1 MAKKISKEFQC
12 HFVDVVHDQLEA
24 WGFQLATE
32 QMAASLIASDS
43 RYRKTKT
50 PKYNFSSGMKGRIL
64 YVKAYPND
72 VFAAIHWDLRPWQGK
87 YICDLTK
94 WICHPPTRFLLSE
107 LEDVPFDPFRAINGE
122 EGVIGNGRLN
132 NSSLYDPNLPAEKLR
147 ELASELICAIKN
159 EALPWLDQNSNLSS
173 LEQLFDDASYPSF
186 TKVGFYIVIGEM
198 LKARAEMTQVILKKE
213 TSLKKFEAEYRT
225 RHPRKSYK
233 ELLEEVHRSQME
245 EIQNKPSAKIAY
257 QNLPCR
263 IRERLSHKWIDDEII
278 ERVNQL
284 TLAAEV

>member
-1 MAKKISKEFQC
+1 MAKKMNKEFQSN
-12 HFVDVVHDQLEA
+12 FVDVVHDQLVA
-24 WGFQLATE
+24 WGFQLETK
-32 QMAASLIASDS
+32 QMVDDLIASSS

-50 PKYNFSSGMKGRIL
+50 PKYNFSAGRKGRIL
-64 YVKAYPND
+64 YVKAYPNN
-72 VFAAIHWDLRPWQGK
+72 VFASIHWDLRPWHGK
-87 YICDLTK
+87 YICNLTK

-107 LEDVPFDPFRAINGE
+107 LEDVPFDPFFAVNGE
-122 EGVIGNGRLN
+122 EGVIGRNIFGD
-132 NSSLYDPNLPAEKLR
+132 YDPNLPAEKLR
-147 ELASELICAIKN
+147 ELASKLVSAVAD
-159 EALPWLDQNSNLSS
+159 EALPWIDQNSNLSS
-173 LEQLFDDASYPSF
+173 LEQLFDNASYPSF

-225 RHPRKSYK
+225 RHPRKSYS
-233 ELLEEVHRSQME
+233 ELLEEVYRSQME

-263 IRERLSHKWIDDEII
+263 IRERLNHTWIDDEII
-278 ERVNQL
+278 ERVNQV

>member
-1 MAKKISKEFQC
+1 MAKKMNKEFQSN
-12 HFVDVVHDQLEA
+12 FVDVVHDQLVA
-24 WGFQLATE
+24 WGFQLETK
-32 QMAASLIASDS
+32 QMVDDLITSSS

-50 PKYNFSSGMKGRIL
+50 PKYNFPSGRKGRIL

-72 VFAAIHWDLRPWQGK
+72 VFASIHWDLRPWHGK
-87 YICDLTK
+87 YICNLTK

-122 EGVIGNGRLN
+122 EGVIGHRKLNRLF
-132 NSSLYDPNLPAEKLR
+132 YDPDLPAEKLR
-147 ELASELICAIKN
+147 ELASELVSVVVD
-159 EALPWLDQNSNLSS
+159 EALPWLNQNSNLSS

-225 RHPRKSYK
+225 LHPRQSYN
-233 ELLEEVHRSQME
+233 EHLEEVYQTQME
-245 EIQNKPSAKIAY
+245 AIQNKPSAKIAY
-257 QNLPCR
+257 QNLPLR
-263 IRERLSHKWIDDEII
+263 ILERLNHTWIDDEII

>member
-1 MAKKISKEFQC
+1 MAKKMNKEFQSN
-12 HFVDVVHDQLEA
+12 FVDVIHDGLEA
-24 WGFQLATE
+24 LGFQLETK
-32 QMAASLIASDS
+32 QMVDDLIASSS
-43 RYRKTKT
+43 RYKKTKT
-50 PKYNFSSGMKGRIL
+50 PKYNYSTDNKNERL
-64 YVKAYPND
+64 YVKAYPDD
-72 VFAAIHWDLRPWQGK
+72 VFGAIYWDFRPWNGN
-87 YICDLTK
+87 YICHLK
-94 WICHPPTRFLLSE
+94 KCICHPPTRFLLSN
-107 LEDVPFDPFRAINGE
+107 LEEVPFDPFFAINGE

-132 NSSLYDPNLPAEKLR
+132 NFHDYDPNLPAEKLR
-147 ELASELICAIKN
+147 ELASELVSAVAD

-213 TSLKKFEAEYRT
+213 TSLKKSEAEYRT
-225 RHPRKSYK
+225 RYPRKSYK

-263 IRERLSHKWIDDEII
+263 IRKRLSHKWIDDEII